1 MTTEALWRLIAEGRC
16 GILATTNTDGSPQL
30 SNIYYICQAGTRQ
43 IRFSTTTDRTKG
55 RNLLRDPRAA
65 LHVSGAN
72 FLNFAVANGSVTLG
86 IPRSPEDPVVDELFE
101 IHRALGAEPA
111 RSDFGEQMMAANR
124 MAVRL
129 SVRRI
134 YGQLIDREPRK
145 MGEKRRD

>member
-1 MTTEALWRLIAEGRC
+1 M
-16 GILATTNTDGSPQL
+16 
-30 SNIYYICQAGTRQ
+30 
-43 IRFSTTTDRTKG
+43 
-55 RNLLRDPRAA
+55 A

-72 FLNFAVANGSVTLG
+72 FLNFAVANGRVTLG
-86 IPRSPEDPVVDELFE
+86 IPRSPEDPVVDELFG

-129 SVRRI
+129 SVSRL

-145 MGEKRRD
+145 MGENET